1 MLIKLKVRPV
11 GNSLGM
17 VLPREALARLNVG
30 TGDALYLTE
39 SPEGTFRL
47 TASNPEWNRQMDV
60 SESILRRFRNA
71 FRELAK

>member
-1 MLIKLKVRPV
+1 MVFKLKVRQV

-17 VLPREALARLNVG
+17 VLPREALARLNVEN
-30 TGDALYLTE
+30 GDALYITE

-47 TASNPEWNRQMDV
+47 TPSIPEFGRQMEV
-60 SESILRRFRNA
+60 SESILRRYRNA